1 MISTEEIELRA
12 ELEVYGLLYRRS
24 TVRMITG
31 VTAMEDMPKVREDDA
46 ALRIY
51 FADERESV
59 WDVAKR
65 YNTSVAAILEQ
76 NEIDDETLSAGEMI
90 LIPIMD

>member
-1 MISTEEIELRA
+1 
-12 ELEVYGLLYRRS
+12 
-24 TVRMITG
+24 MITG

-76 NEIDDETLSAGEMI
+76 NEIDDEPLSAGEMI

>member
-31 VTAMEDMPKVREDDA
+31 VTAMEDMPKVR
-46 ALRIY
+46 
-51 FADERESV
+51 
-59 WDVAKR
+59 DVYKR
-65 YNTSVAAILEQ
+65 Q
-76 NEIDDETLSAGEMI
+76 G
-90 LIPIMD
+90 